1 MILEVFLKSVG
12 ELQSDEKRDGSGK
25 WYARDLVFEANDN
38 TLYRDT
44 FVVRYTGEK
53 AIEPA
58 LEVGKLYQ
66 AEISFSTRN
75 YGERTFQDMWLRN
88 LVAVDAPNAE
98 EDKPF

>member
-1 MILEVFLKSVG
+1 MIMEVFLKSVG
-12 ELQSDEKRDGSGK
+12 DLQSDEKRDGSGK
-25 WYARDLVFEANDN
+25 WYARDLILEANDN

-66 AEISFSTRN
+66 VEISFSTRS
-75 YGERTFQDMWLRN
+75 YAERTFQDMWLRN
-88 LVAVDAPNAE
+88 LVAVDAPKGVDE
-98 EDKPF
+98 PF